1 MRGSQFFDLPCKTQ
15 FRIQLKFQI
24 QADSSYILVHCA
36 SRVELQ
42 FPRFSEAIAR
52 RSFRF
57 FGNSFN

>member
-1 MRGSQFFDLPCKTQ
+1 MRGSQFFDPALQ
-15 FRIQLKFQI
+15 DIIQLKFQI

-36 SRVELQ
+36 SRVALQ